1 MHKNTEVESRFLYV
15 LPHEN
20 NRRVQSVGNLESA
33 LHVLLSDPTITNN
46 PCISTVSTTSLSSW
60 CVKETLP
67 VHLQTWLQ
75 STSVFS
81 RDARRT
87 NDRSSTQRIT
97 SVRKLCR
104 KVPVDKIL
112 LINTYYKKKHV
123 LWKLSLCMLKGTVL
137 QHVKTILQFFYTL
150 ACIKERYPKAPEFGA
165 PIPLKNNQTTK
176 NKAQQWHL
184 V

>member
-87 NDRSSTQRIT
+87 NHRSSTQRIT

-104 KVPVDKIL
+104 KVPMDKIL
-112 LINTYYKKKHV
+112 LINTYYKKTCFVETFLVYAQRYSTSARENNTAV
-123 LWKLSLCMLKGTVL
+123 LHASMY
-137 QHVKTILQFFYTL
+137 Q
-150 ACIKERYPKAPEFGA
+150 GA
-165 PIPLKNNQTTK
+165 IS
-176 NKAQQWHL
+176 
-184 V
+184 

>member
-97 SVRKLCR
+97 SVRKFCR

-112 LINTYYKKKHV
+112 LINTYYKKTCSVETFLVYAQRYSTSARENNTAV
-123 LWKLSLCMLKGTVL
+123 LVHASMY
-137 QHVKTILQFFYTL
+137 Q
-150 ACIKERYPKAPEFGA
+150 GA
-165 PIPLKNNQTTK
+165 IS
-176 NKAQQWHL
+176 
-184 V
+184 

>member
-112 LINTYYKKKHV
+112 LINTYYKKTCFVETFLVYAQRYSTSARENNTAV
-123 LWKLSLCMLKGTVL
+123 LVHASMY
-137 QHVKTILQFFYTL
+137 Q
-150 ACIKERYPKAPEFGA
+150 GA
-165 PIPLKNNQTTK
+165 IS
-176 NKAQQWHL
+176 
-184 V
+184 

>member
-104 KVPVDKIL
+104 KVPMDKIL
-112 LINTYYKKKHV
+112 LINTYYKKTCFVETFLVYAQRYSTSARENNTAV
-123 LWKLSLCMLKGTVL
+123 LVHASMY
-137 QHVKTILQFFYTL
+137 Q
-150 ACIKERYPKAPEFGA
+150 GA
-165 PIPLKNNQTTK
+165 IS
-176 NKAQQWHL
+176 
-184 V
+184 

>member
-20 NRRVQSVGNLESA
+20 NRRVQSVGNLERA

-112 LINTYYKKKHV
+112 LINTYYKKTFSVETFLVYAQRYSTSARENNTAV
-123 LWKLSLCMLKGTVL
+123 LVHASMY
-137 QHVKTILQFFYTL
+137 Q
-150 ACIKERYPKAPEFGA
+150 GA
-165 PIPLKNNQTTK
+165 IS
-176 NKAQQWHL
+176 
-184 V
+184 